1 MVLHLLAPD
10 SGMISKGKQEQ
21 WQYIEEKLSPIL
33 LQAAVDAKTEEN
45 ILHLATI
52 VAELA
57 TLVEQEQDLEDA
69 VNTAE
74 DSCTS
79 LEKYEELSVR
89 QPDGGLIAM

>member
-1 MVLHLLAPD
+1 MILHLLAPD